1 MRSEAVS
8 DPIEEDLTPAAASQE
23 VHLLDLLI
31 VLSKR
36 RKFIGLFTIS
46 VAILAAITVLLLP
59 SAYTAE
65 TLVLPPGQNSSMSSA
80 LLGQLSGSSA
90 LASAAGASL
99 GIKSPGDMY
108 VSLFRSRTVEDAMI
122 QRFGLMARYR
132 TKKMID
138 ARKAFEQHSKV
149 TLGTKDGLI
158 TISVEDRDP
167 NMAAEIA
174 NGYVDQF
181 RKLSAN
187 LAITEASQRRMF
199 FEQQLKE
206 ANESLTNAED
216 AMKRT
221 QQSTGVLQVDSQAR
235 SLIESAAVLRG
246 QIVSQE
252 VQLQGMRSYATED
265 NPQVVTAEQQLAA
278 LKGQLAKLS
287 GSDANSSSEIIVP
300 KGNIPAAGMEYLRKL
315 RDVRYYETIE
325 QLIAKQF
332 EMAKLDEARQGAIVQ
347 VADVAVP
354 PDKRS
359 FPKRTITV
367 IVATLLAFF
376 FACGWCLLANVIERM
391 KRNPDDRQRLDNL
404 RASLQKSSKN

>member
-8 DPIEEDLTPAAASQE
+8 DPIQEDLTQAAASQE

-36 RKFIGLFTIS
+36 RKFIVLFTVS

-59 SAYTAE
+59 SEYTAE

-99 GIKSPGDMY
+99 GIKNPGDMY
-108 VSLFRSRTVEDAMI
+108 VSLFHSRTVEDAMV

-138 ARKAFEQHSKV
+138 ARKAFEKHSKV

-367 IVATLLAFF
+367 IVATLLAFL

-391 KRNPDDRQRLDNL
+391 KHNPDERQRLDEL
-404 RASLQKSSKN
+404 RASLRKS